1 MADRPDGETGEPEP
15 KAQADRTGERA
26 IDDREAARRAA
37 EQDRFGQRPMDR
49 SEETRHLAVAAHQ
62 TSAPPPKEKKDR
74 KKLDAAKAI
83 DRPKTICTSRRK
95 PPDVSPKARLRPVT
109 MMIHTATILAPGTIG
124 STHV

>member
-1 MADRPDGETGEPEP
+1 
-15 KAQADRTGERA
+15 
-26 IDDREAARRAA
+26 
-37 EQDRFGQRPMDR
+37 MDR

-83 DRPKTICTSRRK
+83 DRQKTICTSRRK

-109 MMIHTATILAPGTIG
+109 TMIITATILGTGPSMLSRNDRGG
-124 STHV
+124 SSSEKRRVGKVGGGTV